1 MQPQRNVAQL
11 MAIAQALHLQQL
23 TPSVRRAR
31 RRENVVQPM
40 AEHFLD
46 DLFAAQPAHGVFA
59 DAPPVAQHRQPIAN
73 VAQFVD
79 AVRNEHDADAFGLQ
93 AAHHVEQALALGAIE
108 RRGRFI
114 EHQKTAAVRQRA
126 RQQHLLFFRQRAVR
140 QASARVERQRPL
152 LQQLR
157 GAAVQLR
164 PVQPVA
170 RLVQPVQHDVLRHR
184 QRGDQRDV
192 DLLLYHVDAVAARLQ
207 RGMNFHCPAVDQD
220 LAAVVIVGAGE
231 DRHQR
236 RLARAVG
243 ADQRMD

>member
-1 MQPQRNVAQL
+1 
-11 MAIAQALHLQQL
+11 
-23 TPSVRRAR
+23 
-31 RRENVVQPM
+31 M
-40 AEHFLD
+40 AEHLLD
-46 DLFAAQPAHGVFA
+46 DLFAVQPAHGVFA
-59 DAPPVAQHRQPIAN
+59 DAPAVAQHRQPIAN

-79 AVRNEHDADAFGLQ
+79 AVGNKHDADAFGLQ
-93 AAHHVEQALALGAIE
+93 AAHHVKQALALGAIE
-108 RRGRFI
+108 RRGRLV

-157 GAAVQLR
+157 GVAVQLR

-170 RLVQPVQHDVLRHR
+170 RLVQPVKHDVFRYR

-192 DLLLYHVDAVAARLQ
+192 DLLLHHVNTVTARLQ
-207 RGMNFHCPAVDQD
+207 RGVDRHRLAVDQD
-220 LAAVVIVGAGE
+220 LAAIMIVGAGE